1 MTAPCPPLPSLETLD
16 LPLPALDASALPG
29 QASSHALGQMVSSLG
44 GPGFAL
50 QVLQAMNALLPVA
63 SWSVYRTGQR
73 SRPQLFLSAS
83 SEARDTTRECWR
95 AYLSGPICATARG
108 STAAQRR
115 HSARRCATSRPRR

>member
-1 MTAPCPPLPSLETLD
+1 MRHWTCPS
-16 LPLPALDASALPG
+16 PALDASALPG

-73 SRPQLFLSAS
+73 SRPQLFLL
-83 SEARDTTRECWR
+83 C
-95 AYLSGPICATARG
+95 L
-108 STAAQRR
+108 
-115 HSARRCATSRPRR
+115 